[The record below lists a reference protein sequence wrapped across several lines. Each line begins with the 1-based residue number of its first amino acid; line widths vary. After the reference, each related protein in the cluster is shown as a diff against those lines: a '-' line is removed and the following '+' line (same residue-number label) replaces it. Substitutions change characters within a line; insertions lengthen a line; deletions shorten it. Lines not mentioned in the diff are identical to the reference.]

1 LPLKTLAT
9 GEIIAYCALAS
20 DKSLENALR
29 GARQCFE
36 AGDLKNLKP
45 LEKASLLRRIAT
57 EIRKIADEGAELLCR
72 ESGKT
77 LDDAKAEYIEAANY
91 FDYYSGI
98 ADKIE
103 GKSIPLGPGYVDYTV
118 LDPYGI
124 SAQIVPWNFPV
135 SLAARGLAPALAAGN
150 SVIIKSPELDPLG
163 VAALGIALE
172 RAGIRALFQFL
183 TASAPIWAPSLWLL
197 KV

>member
-1 LPLKTLAT
+1 MKTLAT

-57 EIRKIADEGAELLCR
+57 EIRKIADEGAERLCR

-77 LDDAKAEYIEAANY
+77 LDDSKAEYIEAANY
-91 FDYYSGI
+91 FDYYSRI

-103 GKSIPLGPGYVDYTV
+103 GKSIHLRPGHDDYTV
-118 LDPYGI
+118 LDLHGI
-124 SAQIVPWNFPV
+124 
-135 SLAARGLAPALAAGN
+135 
-150 SVIIKSPELDPLG
+150 
-163 VAALGIALE
+163 
-172 RAGIRALFQFL
+172 
-183 TASAPIWAPSLWLL
+183 
-197 KV
+197 